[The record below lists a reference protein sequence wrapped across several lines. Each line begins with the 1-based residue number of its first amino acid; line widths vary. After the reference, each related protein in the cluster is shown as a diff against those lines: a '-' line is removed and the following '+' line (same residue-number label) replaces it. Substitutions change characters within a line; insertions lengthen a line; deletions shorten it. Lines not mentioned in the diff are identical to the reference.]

1 MLYGQHGVIGP
12 AYPTTPD
19 ERARA
24 LLFRYLTAEQKY
36 QYLYGGKFGEGAFN
50 RGNVII
56 TAQSGKQYIVNH
68 QQCFELIQHAL
79 GPTCGVGRHY
89 CAFPERVPWDDV
101 LLAKIL
107 ALKYREKH
115 FLAVAK

>member
-1 MLYGQHGVIGP
+1 MLYDEHGVIGP

-36 QYLYGGKFGEGAFN
+36 QYLYGGRFGGAAFN

-56 TAQSGKQYIVNH
+56 TAQSGKQYIVNY
-68 QQCFELIQHAL
+68 QQCYELVEQSPCL
-79 GPTCGVGRHY
+79 GRHY
-89 CAFPERVPWDDV
+89 CAFPLHVPWDDV

-107 ALKYREKH
+107 ALKYREKQ

>member
-1 MLYGQHGVIGP
+1 MLYGEHGVIGP

-36 QYLYGGKFGEGAFN
+36 QYLYGGRFD

-56 TAQSGKQYIVNH
+56 TAQSGKQYIVNY
-68 QQCFELIQHAL
+68 QQCYELVEQSL
-79 GPTCGVGRHY
+79 CLGRHY
-89 CAFPERVPWDDV
+89 CAFPLHVPWDDV

-107 ALKYREKH
+107 ALKYREKQ